1 MDKINFITYTLII
14 IFLCNVLAFIISM
27 ISVHFDFFQKFR
39 IQKRRVKPAVFYKR
53 LPLILTNIILLS
65 ITTTIGLF
73 FIFPIFDPSLNV
85 DLVKIIIQF
94 VVIVVV
100 DDLYFYMF
108 HSWMHSNKYFFK
120 KIHITHHKTI
130 APIAMDYLYVH
141 PLEWFIGYF
150 GPFLAIFL
158 ISLFNPVCIA
168 SFWSYQIIRNIHE
181 IDVHSGFKSFISS
194 WLPFWGEAE
203 HHDLHHERFD
213 GNYASTFTFW
223 DHIFKTKIVSNE
235 KK

>member
-65 ITTTIGLF
+65 ITTTVGLF

-94 VVIVVV
+94 VIIVV
-100 DDLYFYMF
+100 
-108 HSWMHSNKYFFK
+108 
-120 KIHITHHKTI
+120 
-130 APIAMDYLYVH
+130 
-141 PLEWFIGYF
+141 
-150 GPFLAIFL
+150 
-158 ISLFNPVCIA
+158 
-168 SFWSYQIIRNIHE
+168 
-181 IDVHSGFKSFISS
+181 
-194 WLPFWGEAE
+194 
-203 HHDLHHERFD
+203 
-213 GNYASTFTFW
+213 
-223 DHIFKTKIVSNE
+223 
-235 KK
+235 